1 MLSRNQVLF
10 GILPKISPLSIENK
24 ETRPNIIKKSII
36 NNKSE
41 INLYLPFNKIL
52 YKKEFKKSRLSDLYY
67 KKENKAE
74 IKKENLISHK
84 KSFSN
89 GNLNQ
94 NYTNPKRKKLLLEG
108 DFDLDETIHK
118 IRNLIKNEREKIN
131 KIENNVNKNTLNYG
145 EQGVEYQRP
154 FHINELKKKVNEIVK
169 DVHSDYKQKY
179 NLVFKFKHHAIENKK
194 NTRVLTDFF
203 ESEKSKDNLYMQK
216 INLNNEF
223 NNVIVKY
230 EKNKDDPLNIFYKVN
245 SIDIFDNNKKH
256 FNTELNENQ
265 NNKSIKNNK
274 KQLYDKIKEITSE
287 KKFENN
293 ILNNEKII
301 EKLKEEKENIKNNKI
316 KQSEFLNN
324 NNFNFIQKYH
334 KTLKKIDKE
343 KQIHKHKKVFSNDQI
358 DKLIK
363 SRNQLDI
370 NKLMNDYKE
379 KLREINKHKITKEN
393 SNTKMNI
400 VRNLQEEKERIFN
413 KKNGIINKLNTAI
426 YNNINGNIGVSLYNI
441 EDYIN

>member
-1 MLSRNQVLF
+1 MLSKNQVLF
-10 GILPKISPLSIENK
+10 GFLPKIPPLSIENK
-24 ETRPNIIKKSII
+24 ETRPNIIKKAVI

-41 INLYLPFNKIL
+41 INLYLPFNKII
-52 YKKEFKKSRLSDLYY
+52 YKKELKEHRLTDLYY
-67 KKENKAE
+67 KKEENNKKSE
-74 IKKENLISHK
+74 KIKKENHI

-89 GNLNQ
+89 ENLNHK
-94 NYTNPKRKKLLLEG
+94 KRKKLLLEG
-108 DFDLDETIHK
+108 DFDLEETIHN

-131 KIENNVNKNTLNYG
+131 KIENHVIKNTLNYG
-145 EQGVEYQRP
+145 EQGVEYQKP
-154 FHINELKKKVNEIVK
+154 FHINELKKKVHEIVK

-223 NNVIVKY
+223 NNVVVSY
-230 EKNKDDPLNIFYKVN
+230 EKNKNDPLNIFYKAN
-245 SIDIFDNNKKH
+245 SFDVTNYKKH
-256 FNTELNENQ
+256 FITETNENQ
-265 NNKSIKNNK
+265 NNKSIKNYNK
-274 KQLYDKIKEITSE
+274 NKLFEKIKKITSE

-316 KQSEFLNN
+316 KQSELINN
-324 NNFNFIQKYH
+324 NNFNYIQKYH

-343 KQIHKHKKVFSNDQI
+343 KQIHKHKKVFSDEQI
-358 DKLIK
+358 DKIIE
-363 SRNQLDI
+363 SRNQLNI

-379 KLREINKHKITKEN
+379 KIREIDKHKITKTN

-400 VRNLQEEKERIFN
+400 VRNIQKEKERIF
-413 KKNGIINKLNTAI
+413 KKKTGIINKLNTAI

>member
-1 MLSRNQVLF
+1 MLSKNQVLF
-10 GILPKISPLSIENK
+10 GFLPKIPPLSIENK
-24 ETRPNIIKKSII
+24 ETRPNIIKKAVI

-41 INLYLPFNKIL
+41 INLYLPFNKII
-52 YKKEFKKSRLSDLYY
+52 YKKELKEHRLTDLYY
-67 KKENKAE
+67 KKEENNKKSE
-74 IKKENLISHK
+74 KIKKENHI

-89 GNLNQ
+89 ENLNHK
-94 NYTNPKRKKLLLEG
+94 KRKKLLLEG
-108 DFDLDETIHK
+108 DFDLEETIHN

-131 KIENNVNKNTLNYG
+131 KIENHVIKNTLNYG
-145 EQGVEYQRP
+145 EQGVEYQKP
-154 FHINELKKKVNEIVK
+154 FHINELKKKVHEIVK

-223 NNVIVKY
+223 NNVVVSY
-230 EKNKDDPLNIFYKVN
+230 EKNKNDPLNIFYKAN
-245 SIDIFDNNKKH
+245 SFDVTNYKNH
-256 FNTELNENQ
+256 FITETNENK
-265 NNKSIKNNK
+265 NNKSIKNYNK
-274 KQLYDKIKEITSE
+274 NKLFEKIKKITSE

-316 KQSEFLNN
+316 KQSELINN
-324 NNFNFIQKYH
+324 NNFNYIQKYH

-343 KQIHKHKKVFSNDQI
+343 KQIHKHKKVFSDEQI
-358 DKLIK
+358 DKIIE
-363 SRNQLDI
+363 SRNQLNI

-379 KLREINKHKITKEN
+379 KIREIDKHKITKTN

-400 VRNLQEEKERIFN
+400 VRNIQKEKERIF
-413 KKNGIINKLNTAI
+413 KKKTGIINKLNTAI

>member
-1 MLSRNQVLF
+1 MLSKNQVLF
-10 GILPKISPLSIENK
+10 GFLPKIPPLSIENK
-24 ETRPNIIKKSII
+24 ETRPNIIKKAVI

-41 INLYLPFNKIL
+41 INLYLPFNKII
-52 YKKEFKKSRLSDLYY
+52 YKKELKEHRLTDLYY
-67 KKENKAE
+67 KKEENNKKSE
-74 IKKENLISHK
+74 KIKKENHI

-89 GNLNQ
+89 ENLNHK
-94 NYTNPKRKKLLLEG
+94 KRKKLLLEG
-108 DFDLDETIHK
+108 DFDLEETIHN

-131 KIENNVNKNTLNYG
+131 KIENHVIKNTLNYG
-145 EQGVEYQRP
+145 EQGVEYQKP
-154 FHINELKKKVNEIVK
+154 FHINELKKKVHEIVK

-223 NNVIVKY
+223 NNVVVSY
-230 EKNKDDPLNIFYKVN
+230 EKNKNDPLNIFYKAN
-245 SIDIFDNNKKH
+245 SFDVTNYKKH
-256 FNTELNENQ
+256 FITETNENQ
-265 NNKSIKNNK
+265 NNKSIKNYNK
-274 KQLYDKIKEITSE
+274 NKLFEKIKKITSE
-287 KKFENN
+287 KKYENN

-316 KQSEFLNN
+316 KQSELINN
-324 NNFNFIQKYH
+324 NNFNYIQKYH

-343 KQIHKHKKVFSNDQI
+343 KQIHKHKKVFSDEQI
-358 DKLIK
+358 DKIIE
-363 SRNQLDI
+363 SRNQLNI

-379 KLREINKHKITKEN
+379 KIREIDKHKITKTN

-400 VRNLQEEKERIFN
+400 VRNIQKEKERIF
-413 KKNGIINKLNTAI
+413 KKKTGIINKLNTAI
-426 YNNINGNIGVSLYNI
+426 YNNINGNIGVSLCNI

>member
-1 MLSRNQVLF
+1 MLSKNQVLF
-10 GILPKISPLSIENK
+10 GFLPKIPPLSIENK
-24 ETRPNIIKKSII
+24 ETRPNIIKKAVI

-41 INLYLPFNKIL
+41 INLYLPFNKII
-52 YKKEFKKSRLSDLYY
+52 YKKELKEHRLTDLYY
-67 KKENKAE
+67 KKEENNKKSE
-74 IKKENLISHK
+74 KIKKENHI

-89 GNLNQ
+89 ENLNHK
-94 NYTNPKRKKLLLEG
+94 KRKKLLLEG
-108 DFDLDETIHK
+108 DFDLEETIHN

-131 KIENNVNKNTLNYG
+131 KIENHVIKNTLNYG
-145 EQGVEYQRP
+145 EQGVEYQKP
-154 FHINELKKKVNEIVK
+154 FHINELKKKVHEIVK

-223 NNVIVKY
+223 NNVVVSY
-230 EKNKDDPLNIFYKVN
+230 EKNKNDPLNIFYKAN
-245 SIDIFDNNKKH
+245 SFDVTNYKKH
-256 FNTELNENQ
+256 FITETNENQ
-265 NNKSIKNNK
+265 NNKSIKNYNK
-274 KQLYDKIKEITSE
+274 NKLFEKIKKITSE

-316 KQSEFLNN
+316 KQSELINN
-324 NNFNFIQKYH
+324 NNFNYIQKYH

-343 KQIHKHKKVFSNDQI
+343 KQIHKNKKVFSDEQI
-358 DKLIK
+358 DKIIE
-363 SRNQLDI
+363 SRNQLNI

-379 KLREINKHKITKEN
+379 KIREIDKHKITKTN

-400 VRNLQEEKERIFN
+400 VRNIQKEKERIF
-413 KKNGIINKLNTAI
+413 KKKTGIINKLNTAI